1 MLHSGQSLRVFKR
14 WCSDEKNMVIMPGF
28 CVAGTVGAKVIAGM
42 RKIDFD
48 GKSVY
53 YFIVHYRINAHLYI
67 ISLIL

>member
-1 MLHSGQSLRVFKR
+1 
-14 WCSDEKNMVIMPGF
+14 MPGF

-42 RKIDFD
+42 RKIDID